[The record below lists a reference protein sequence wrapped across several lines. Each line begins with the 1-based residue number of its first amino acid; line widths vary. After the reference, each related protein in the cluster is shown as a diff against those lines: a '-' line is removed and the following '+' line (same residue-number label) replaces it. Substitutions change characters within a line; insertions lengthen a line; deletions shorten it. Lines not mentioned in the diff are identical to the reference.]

1 MANIKISFWKIF
13 SFLSFIGVWAEE
25 SLSPDEDGVVR
36 ITIEELGKLAE
47 GICNVFG
54 WKAEIVMPENT
65 DTSVEGIVD

>member
-1 MANIKISFWKIF
+1 MGVKVSFWKIF

-25 SLSPDEDGVVR
+25 SLAPDDDGKVR
-36 ITIEELGKLAE
+36 LTMAELAKLAE

-65 DTSVEGIVD
+65 DTDVADPA